1 MQKNCIP
8 VSRLMHRTVD
18 WKLPNLLKVCTY
30 IFSSLSRLH
39 RFINRC
45 IWRWQI
51 SLALQLMIPH
61 AGLPR
66 GRGRPRHCGW
76 CGGHIRGHAENKTQ
90 ATLGEYKYIYQGQKK
105 ARVEGQP
112 ASGRKARDIIV
123 IMWVTKQNCGNST
136 NFSLKIVLS

>member
-1 MQKNCIP
+1 MLE
-8 VSRLMHRTVD
+8 R
-18 WKLPNLLKVCTY
+18 CTH

-39 RFINRC
+39 RFVNRC

-61 AGLPR
+61 AGFPR
-66 GRGRPRHCGW
+66 GRRRPRHCGW

-105 ARVEGQP
+105 ARVEGRP
-112 ASGRKARDIIV
+112 DHNASRVWQNSKVIFKTLRIFYLSWLVCNHLQGVPSQNMFFKRAKNVRKSICR
-123 IMWVTKQNCGNST
+123 
-136 NFSLKIVLS
+136 